1 MLLCYC
7 WSSLNVSVKR
17 RLKIDLAA
25 HLYRS
30 RTGFLDLCDE
40 LIKEGALGN
49 DIVRMEYMN
58 KLFRSALSFGGG
70 ESWMLCCAVLLGGKA
85 GNTWFEVHTFRIA
98 INRKAVGVKRSTSEI
113 RTSLRPKMPKN
124 ANPPRVAF

>member
-1 MLLCYC
+1 MLLCCC

-25 HLYRS
+25 HL
-30 RTGFLDLCDE
+30 DLCNE
-40 LIKEGALGN
+40 LVKEGGLGN

-58 KLFRSALSFGGG
+58 KLSRSALSFGGG
-70 ESWMLCCAVLLGGKA
+70 ESRMLCCAMLLGGKA
-85 GNTWFEVHTFRIA
+85 GNTWFEVQTFRIA
-98 INRKAVGVKRSTSEI
+98 INHKAVGVKRSTSEI
-113 RTSLRPKMPKN
+113 RTSLRLKMPKN